1 MAVVHDV
8 VDIIL
13 RVTPAGAVRNLEA
26 LPAELRT
33 PSVLNPLTPQQVLDR
48 MDRYG
53 ISQSIIPARK
63 YGEAWGLSY
72 EAVRDFV
79 AAAPTR
85 LFATAGISPLAK
97 MDGVR
102 RFEEAVRDFGFIG
115 AHAYTS
121 WARVPIDHRLWYP
134 YFAKAEELE
143 VPFQIEIM
151 GGKTRASGGRPVY
164 LDQVAEDFPD
174 LKLVA
179 THTGYPWERDLIG
192 ICEFRPNVYI
202 GYDTLMPH
210 LWAPELIAYA
220 RDENFAGRNV
230 RRMYRGGPRVAVL
243 PSDRILF
250 GTNYLSMDIDT
261 VFDEVADHGFSD
273 DVLSKLYTTNA
284 RKLYGL
290 PSPN

>member
-1 MAVVHDV
+1 MSAVQDI
-8 VDIIL
+8 VDIVL
-13 RVTPAGAVRNLEA
+13 PVTPAGAVENPDELS
-26 LPAELRT
+26 AELRT
-33 PSVLNPLTPQQVLDR
+33 PSILNPLTPQQVLDR

-53 ISQSIIPARK
+53 ISQSIVPARK
-63 YGEAWGLSY
+63 YGEAWTLSY

-97 MDGVR
+97 MEGVR
-102 RFEEAVRDFGFIG
+102 RFEEAVRDFDFIG

-151 GGKTRASGGRPVY
+151 GGKTRPSGGRPKY
-164 LDQVAEDFPD
+164 LDQVAEDFPH
-174 LKLVA
+174 LNLIA
-179 THTGYPWERDLIG
+179 THTGYPWERELVG
-192 ICEFRPNVYI
+192 ICEFRKNVYI
-202 GYDTLMPH
+202 GFDTLMPH

-220 RDENFAGRNV
+220 RDENFAGRNA
-230 RRMYRGGPRVAVL
+230 RKMYSGGPRVDVL

-250 GTNYLSMDIDT
+250 GTNYLSMDIET
-261 VFDEVADHGFSD
+261 VFDEVAELGLSDH
-273 DVLSKLYTTNA
+273 VLRKLYTTNA
-284 RKLYGL
+284 RNLYNL
-290 PSPN
+290 PGPT